1 MRTPRPLSLSRC
13 LLLTLLAAGI
23 AGRAGAKDHCSVKGT
38 MEGQSFK
45 LDHCAIAFYEGANS
59 VTIWF
64 TEKPL
69 TAEELATFH
78 LNSYAKQTGTMISFG
93 FCPGGG
99 KPVPSVSAVRD
110 VEITVSHTS
119 SPMLTQNWVLNA
131 SKDKDLKIEKLAGNL
146 TQSGRLS
153 GRIAAKKTLDQGQVY
168 TWDADFDLELPARAA
183 AAGLG
188 CSGD

>member
-1 MRTPRPLSLSRC
+1 MTTPLSLSRC

-23 AGRAGAKDHCSVKGT
+23 AGRAGAKDHCSVKGA
-38 MEGQSFK
+38 MEGTSYK

-78 LNSYAKQTGTMISFG
+78 LNSYPKWAGTMVSFA

-110 VEITVSHTS
+110 VEITVSHAS
-119 SPMLTQNWVLNA
+119 SPMLMQNFVLNA
-131 SKDKDLKIEKLAGNL
+131 SKDKDLKIEKLSGNL

-153 GRIAAKKTLDQGQVY
+153 GRISAKKTMDQGQVY
-168 TWDADFDLELPARAA
+168 TWDAEFDLELPARAA
-183 AAGLG
+183 AAGMG